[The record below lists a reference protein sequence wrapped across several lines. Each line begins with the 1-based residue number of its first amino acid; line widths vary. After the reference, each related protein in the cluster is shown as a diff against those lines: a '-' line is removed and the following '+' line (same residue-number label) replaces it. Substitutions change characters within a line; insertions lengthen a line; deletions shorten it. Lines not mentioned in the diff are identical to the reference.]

1 MRLSL
6 VVCVCVYRYCLGVCL
21 CKWLRNDQCVCV
33 YISSVCLN
41 FHVCVCVLELVV
53 CVCVLPVGVE
63 RTAAALHVG
72 RSDTLWISSWI
83 REHRRHVREDVGDPS
98 GRNPRDRHETQINQ
112 TSWLFL
118 PLVSLSLS
126 LPVCFPSILLSIDL
140 PIVLPASCSSVLL
153 PRISLLSSSLLISA
167 PHSSLCLLLPRSLPL
182 TLSSVL

>member
-21 CKWLRNDQCVCV
+21 CIWLRNDQCVCV

-126 LPVCFPSILLSIDL
+126 VSPSVSHRSYS
-140 PIVLPASCSSVLL
+140 PSTSPSFSPPRVHPCCSLVS
-153 PRISLLSSSLLISA
+153 
-167 PHSSLCLLLPRSLPL
+167 HFCLPL
-182 TLSSVL
+182 S